1 LPLCLGLVK
10 SKGEASIL
18 NISDYNLGD
27 RYIIALAAGL
37 KKARMIEKMYLSGN
51 RITDLSLAELAPSI
65 NSEVT
70 VLELARNK
78 ITTLD
83 KRII

>member
-1 LPLCLGLVK
+1 LVK

>member
-1 LPLCLGLVK
+1 MPLCLGLVK

>member
-1 LPLCLGLVK
+1 MVK

>member
-1 LPLCLGLVK
+1 MVK

-78 ITTLD
+78 ITVLD